1 MQIKT
6 EQFAESAKAALKDTY
21 TRSFLDGMSVKIKER
36 LKSME
41 TFPDPDAAREL
52 GAAIRAEAVAKLP
65 ELLEEFEIKAKAR
78 GARVVW
84 ARDATEANR
93 FIIELA
99 RQNNISYVTKGKSM
113 VSEEI
118 GLNDALVA
126 NGIDVFE
133 TDLGEFI
140 IQLLER
146 PPFHIVGPAINIPV
160 EEIRDIFLQK
170 NIIAKPTLDPVE
182 LGYAARK
189 FLRDKFQRLAMGITG
204 VNIAV
209 AETGTIINVE
219 NEGNIRFNKSSPK
232 IQVSIMSL
240 EKVVAT
246 MADAVHVLRLLCR
259 NCTGQKLSAYVT
271 LDNGPQAP
279 DEIDGPE
286 QLYIVIIDNG
296 RSGFYAD
303 PQAREVLRCIRCGAC
318 LASCPVYTKIGGYPY
333 GWAYSGPIGQL
344 LNPLLLGLNRT
355 GDLYR
360 ASTLC
365 GSCKSVCP
373 VGIDHPGLFL
383 YFRSID
389 ASKTSSIN
397 GGRRPWL
404 EPAFYATWAR
414 IAGNAANW
422 NILNKILRPF
432 INRYTQNGK
441 LPKMIG
447 PLDEWM
453 KSRDFPQLPQQ
464 PFREKWKEMEFG
476 SGPSTSSDGSKVE
489 GGKKKKLGR

>member
-6 EQFAESAKAALKDTY
+6 EQFAESAKTALKDTY
-21 TRSFLDGMSVKIKER
+21 TRAFLDGMSIKIKER

-41 TFPDPDAAREL
+41 TFPDPGAAREL

-65 ELLEEFEIKAKAR
+65 ELLEEFEKNAKAC
-78 GARVVW
+78 GADIVW
-84 ARDATEANR
+84 ARDAAEANR
-93 FIIELA
+93 FIIDLA
-99 RQNNISYVTKGKSM
+99 RQNGVTYVTKGKSM

-126 NGIDVFE
+126 GGIDVFE

-140 IQLLER
+140 IQLLQR

-160 EEIRDIFLQK
+160 EEIRDIFLQN
-170 NIIAKPTLDPVE
+170 NIMTKPTLDPVE
-182 LGYAARK
+182 LGYAARR
-189 FLRDKFQRLAMGITG
+189 FLREKFQRLKMGITG

-219 NEGNIRFNKSSPK
+219 NEGNIRFNKSAPK
-232 IQVSIMSL
+232 IQVSMMSL

-246 MADAVHVLRLLCR
+246 MADAVHILRLLCR

-271 LDNGPQAP
+271 LDSGPQAP

-303 PQAREVLRCIRCGAC
+303 LQAREVLRCIRCGAC

-389 ASKTSSIN
+389 AGRASPIN
-397 GGRRPWL
+397 RGRRPWS
-404 EPAFYATWAR
+404 EFAFYAAWAR
-414 IAGNAANW
+414 FVGNTASW
-422 NILNKILRPF
+422 NISNKLSRSI
-432 INRYTQNGK
+432 INRYTRNRE
-441 LPKMIG
+441 LPNVIG
-447 PLDEWM
+447 PLDEWL
-453 KSRDFPQLPQQ
+453 KARDFPQLPQQ
-464 PFREKWKEMEFG
+464 SFRERWKDMKFG
-476 SGPSTSSDGSKVE
+476 LRRAQAGQSGNSEVG
-489 GGKKKKLGR
+489 KKKLGR